1 MAADER
7 PPGSDSDEASAASSE
22 PSQATPGDAV
32 EQPAQEAAAK
42 EEAAVE
48 QPTPDAK
55 EAPHAPAKDGP
66 AKEGPAMERSAAKPV
81 ARTVLQRIND
91 VVFTLEQGMVAFFL
105 LAIAFMVFI
114 DVVQRRLVAPDSKL
128 ADLFDG
134 PLFFLPRETVETIAP
149 FIGAALGL
157 GILVFAYR
165 AAERQRGKPI
175 LSIPGSAWILGIAT
189 AVGFAAMGYMI
200 ITIPSWIVYLVLW
213 FAGLAGFTYGQL
225 KDKREGYT
233 LRLGVA
239 WAVVTPLVVYIAT
252 SWFPE
257 GYSWAKEIALI
268 MTLWVGLFGASICV
282 HEGKHIR
289 LEALEKSHPEQ
300 AKVALAVL
308 GRLVAAVFSGFMAF
322 LGYRYLFSSEGGM
335 FYVPM
340 RLEQT
345 RIPIWFEMLAVP
357 VAFGLTAIRLAAS
370 AVSAAMGGSYG
381 DPAKAEGMEDAER
394 LAAEAAKAK
403 AAEEKAEEK
412 KAAPAPAKRP
422 TTFLIVTGIIVVSA
436 FFGPAGI
443 MVAAILA
450 GALLAQPLFVVLGA
464 VVLLCFALWGDAG
477 EPYLVQVSPLVER
490 IAGLADNPALL
501 AIPLFIS
508 SGAIMA
514 HGDIS
519 KKLVRFA
526 QSLLGWLPGGLAIS
540 AVFAC
545 MVFAAISGSSPATVI
560 AIGGIMAP
568 ALIKDRYRPEF
579 AHGLVTSSGS
589 LGILIPPSI
598 PMIVYQIVNTSA
610 PMRVEELFAAGYGP
624 GLVIGGVLMGYSMY
638 RGVVDKTPRQAFVFR
653 EIIDAGADGF
663 WALMFPI
670 IIMGGITTGIFNAV
684 ESAAVSVIYAIAV
697 EVWVHRAIKISD
709 LPKIMH
715 EVGVLL
721 GSFLVILVVAICFG
735 EFLEVEGIPRMASD
749 WIASMNL
756 EPWQFLLVVNLLLLV
771 VGCLMDIMSAIF
783 IFVPLLGPMAMA
795 MGIDPLHFAI
805 IFIVNLEIG
814 YLTPPVGLNLFVSST
829 LFNKPVEY
837 MIRAVLP
844 FIALMGIGLMIITYY
859 PPISGDFGRWI
870 LGVPAYVAPPPMEE
884 TGDGEVGDDEV
895 DDDDDDVPARPSCEP
910 PEDLNCDGTVTMEEM
925 TAFAGSEEEDEAPPP
940 HACEPPEDLNC
951 DGTVTMEEM
960 TEFAGDM
967 E

>member
-1 MAADER
+1 M
-7 PPGSDSDEASAASSE
+7 SDEQGKSDETNATANEAE
-22 PSQATPGDAV
+22 PATANETEPATTNEAELATETATAPAPTATPPTRAV
-32 EQPAQEAAAK
+32 
-42 EEAAVE
+42 
-48 QPTPDAK
+48 
-55 EAPHAPAKDGP
+55 APSRP
-66 AKEGPAMERSAAKPV
+66 RSI
-81 ARTVLQRIND
+81 LQVIND

-114 DVVQRRLVAPDSKL
+114 DVAQRRLVAPDSKL

-134 PLFFLPRETVETIAP
+134 PLFFLPRETVEAIAP
-149 FIGAALGL
+149 YLGAALGI

-165 AAERQRGKPI
+165 AAEKQRGKPI
-175 LSIPGSAWILGIAT
+175 IAIAGSAWVLGLAT
-189 AVGFAAMGYMI
+189 AVGFAALGYMI
-200 ITIPSWIVYLVLW
+200 IAVPSWIVYLVLW
-213 FAGLAGFTYGQL
+213 GAGVAGFTYVL
-225 KDKREGYT
+225 LRDKPEGYA

-239 WAVVTPLVVYIAT
+239 WGVLTPLVIYVAVE
-252 SWFPE
+252 WFPE

-268 MTLWVGLFGASICV
+268 MTLWVGLFGASVCV

-289 LEALEKSHPEQ
+289 LEALEKTHPEKL
-300 AKVALAVL
+300 KVALSVL
-308 GRLVAAVFSGFMAF
+308 GRLTAAAFAAFMAF
-322 LGYRYLFSSEGGM
+322 LGHRYLFSEEGGM

-357 VAFGLTAIRLAAS
+357 LAFGLTAIRLTAS
-370 AVSAAMGGSYG
+370 AISAALGGTYG
-381 DPAKAEGMEDAER
+381 DPAKPEGMEEAER
-394 LAAEAAKAK
+394 LAAETSSADADDALVRKADVPK
-403 AAEEKAEEK
+403 
-412 KAAPAPAKRP
+412 PTRP
-422 TTFLIVTGIIVVSA
+422 STTFIVVVVLIIASL
-436 FFGPAGI
+436 FFGPTGLL
-443 MVAAILA
+443 VATILS
-450 GALLAQPLFVVLGA
+450 GVLLAQPLFVVLGA
-464 VVLLCFALWGDAG
+464 VVLVCFALWGQES
-477 EPYLVQVSPLVER
+477 EPYLLQVSPLIER
-490 IAGLADNPALL
+490 IAGLADNPVLL

-519 KKLVRFA
+519 KKLIRFA
-526 QSLLGWLPGGLAIS
+526 QSMLGWLPGGLAIS

-568 ALIKDRYRPEF
+568 ALIKDRYNPEF
-579 AHGLVTSSGS
+579 SHGLVTSSGS

-624 GLVIGGVLMGYSMY
+624 GMVIGGVLMGYSMY
-638 RGVVDKTPRQAFVFR
+638 RGVVDKTPRQAFQTK
-653 EIIDAGADGF
+653 EMIEAGTDGF
-663 WALMFPI
+663 WALMFPV
-670 IIMGGITTGIFNAV
+670 IIMGGITAGIFNAV
-684 ESAAVSVIYAIAV
+684 ESAAVSVVYAIAV
-697 EVWVHRAIKISD
+697 EVWVHRAIKLGD

-735 EFLEVEGIPRMASD
+735 EFLEMENIPRMASD
-749 WIASMNL
+749 WIASMSL
-756 EPWQFLLVVNLLLLV
+756 EPWQFLLVVNVLLLV

-844 FIALMGIGLMIITYY
+844 FIALMGAGLMIITYY
-859 PPISGDFGRWI
+859 PPLSGDFGRWL
-870 LGVPAYVAPPPMEE
+870 LGVPAYVAPAPVEGGETGELGELEEDEDEPTTPAVACDPPDDLNCDGTVTMEE
-884 TGDGEVGDDEV
+884 MTSYAAGLGAEEDAEDEEEA
-895 DDDDDDVPARPSCEP
+895 PACDP

-925 TAFAGSEEEDEAPPP
+925 TDYAAR
-940 HACEPPEDLNC
+940 PE
-951 DGTVTMEEM
+951 
-960 TEFAGDM
+960 
-967 E
+967 